1 MDKGEEEIRRSFES
15 VLRFLER
22 FGYVDENL
30 GLAGDEGGFFRAF
43 VFKTADNTAIIA
55 RGWIV

>member
-30 GLAGDEGGFFRAF
+30 GLAGEW
-43 VFKTADNTAIIA
+43 VL
-55 RGWIV
+55 